1 MSIANNHLSKHG
13 RFGDTEI
20 AKTSTG
26 DLWHVNKHEK
36 KLIDNYG
43 KVGEDI
49 VDTLG
54 SGTINPNTGLKEQF
68 LTTALAVGQL
78 GLSLYQGAKGASMQR
93 DTSSKKY
100 NLAVSAL
107 ADLQKAQKELEA
119 STFAQKDLTTQ
130 KFESDIGR
138 LSKQTSQNLLD
149 VRSNVDESTRKTNLA
164 YSGILEEK
172 EERTEKRIK
181 EQAMD
186 TSEDLMSAFGLRMG
200 DIVGGFESEKARLKG
215 EKERLEYE
223 KSLYSDMSK
232 QKFLGIF

>member
-68 LTTALAVGQL
+68 LTTALAIGQL
-78 GLSLYQGAKGASMQR
+78 GLSLYQGAKGASTQR
-93 DTSSKKY
+93 NTASRKY

-119 STFAQKDLTTQ
+119 STLAQKDLTTQ

-138 LSKQTSQNLLD
+138 LSKKTSQNLLD

-164 YSGILEEK
+164 YSGVLEEK

-223 KSLYSDMSK
+223 KSLYSNMSK

>member
-93 DTSSKKY
+93 DTAGRKY

-164 YSGILEEK
+164 YSGVLEEK

-186 TSEDLMSAFGLRMG
+186 TS
-200 DIVGGFESEKARLKG
+200 
-215 EKERLEYE
+215 
-223 KSLYSDMSK
+223 
-232 QKFLGIF
+232 